1 MNSNRFTQNSIQ
13 AINSCERIAE
23 EYGNTEIMP
32 VHILYALMEKDGL
45 IPRILSRSGTD
56 CDGLTAAA
64 KEEIEKLP
72 RSSSR
77 GNVFLSPAANR
88 IFNNSEKLAQSMKDD
103 YISVEHIFMSIL
115 DENDPACERIFKR
128 FGITKN
134 GFLQGLKAVRGNTNV
149 KTDNPED
156 TYDALEKYGG
166 EQNRQLLEQID
177 ALLAERNALTEEYA
191 AAENEPYKTG
201 NAALD
206 TVLRYI
212 ANRAAN
218 SGAAFEVKCGEGAFG
233 SPAKDEK
240 FLSDCCSVLCDLG
253 ENAACAVKKGGK
265 ICAELGTSYGAP
277 YISVCDDAPPFDLNV
292 LKLMGKRRVT
302 TRKAEGGS
310 GIGLMAV
317 AAIADKH
324 RASFVFEEHTKDR
337 YFKRLRITFDGAD
350 KKRVITDREESAAIF
365 SAREGFTVELL
376 K

>member
-134 GFLQGLKAVRGNTNV
+134 GF
-149 KTDNPED
+149 
-156 TYDALEKYGG
+156 
-166 EQNRQLLEQID
+166 
-177 ALLAERNALTEEYA
+177 
-191 AAENEPYKTG
+191 
-201 NAALD
+201 
-206 TVLRYI
+206 
-212 ANRAAN
+212 
-218 SGAAFEVKCGEGAFG
+218 
-233 SPAKDEK
+233 
-240 FLSDCCSVLCDLG
+240 FL
-253 ENAACAVKKGGK
+253 
-265 ICAELGTSYGAP
+265 
-277 YISVCDDAPPFDLNV
+277 FF
-292 LKLMGKRRVT
+292 KL
-302 TRKAEGGS
+302 
-310 GIGLMAV
+310 
-317 AAIADKH
+317 
-324 RASFVFEEHTKDR
+324 
-337 YFKRLRITFDGAD
+337 
-350 KKRVITDREESAAIF
+350 
-365 SAREGFTVELL
+365 
-376 K
+376 